1 MSANKLK
8 LILKE
13 VKIPDITGDSLFI
26 NFTFYDQNNPL
37 KDSKGNVQLS
47 DKVSAEG
54 NVLPQYYDF
63 TITVP
68 IEGEIPET
76 EAEITALVNGA
87 KAQAVELAK
96 TKSQA
101 RVNGI
106 NKVDKVKTIIKAL
119 DKEELVYDETATPV
133 KKAVKSK
140 K

>member
-8 LILKE
+8 LILKKVE
-13 VKIPDITGDSLFI
+13 IPDMTGDSLFI
-26 NFTFYDQNNPL
+26 YFTFYDQNNPL

-63 TITVP
+63 TISIPVV
-68 IEGEIPET
+68 GEIPET
-76 EAEITALVNGA
+76 EAEITTLVNNA

-96 TKSQA
+96 TRSQA
-101 RVNGI
+101 RADGI
-106 NKVDKVKTIIKAL
+106 NKADKVRTIIKAL